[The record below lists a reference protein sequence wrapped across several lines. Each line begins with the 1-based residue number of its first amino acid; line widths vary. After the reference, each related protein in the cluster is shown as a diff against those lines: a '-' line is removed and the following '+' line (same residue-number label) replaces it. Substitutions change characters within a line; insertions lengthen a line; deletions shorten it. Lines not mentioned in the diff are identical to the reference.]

1 MWSGTFRPCCM
12 CSFWTDLQFQ
22 MHIVLLEKKNPWIH
36 SARHLIKTYMFAWK
50 HKWSLFDICDDD
62 WQLILVYVPIRKISQ
77 SIRWILLNIRDN
89 VYIPLHQ
96 IPKIIML
103 IVGALLPLRFIAGS
117 YVGLYW
123 WTVSVTDQLFYD
135 RTKQKP
141 M

>member
-22 MHIVLLEKKNPWIH
+22 MHIVLLEKKKPLDSLSSTLDQNIH
-36 SARHLIKTYMFAWK
+36 VCLKAQVIP
-50 HKWSLFDICDDD
+50 FDICDDD

>member
-22 MHIVLLEKKNPWIH
+22 MHIVLLEKKKPLDPLSSTLDQNIH
-36 SARHLIKTYMFAWK
+36 VCLKAQVIP
-50 HKWSLFDICDDD
+50 FDICDDD